1 VYTCLLVFASSCS
14 SFCIRAATAKTG
26 FVGGRQEE
34 EIEEDEAG
42 GPTRKKNRKS
52 PVSTDVVLA
61 RSTRSDARWSCLVY
75 PNYLLSRQVR
85 RVHRWITFYSFFPRG
100 GRERLMTYCASKR
113 RRNASRD
120 VVFIDVAEINADFAE
135 KQHGVR
141 RIVSAYYY
149 DELLRAKI
157 HLLHSTYFME
167 AFMKNTQ
174 YCFSLLFLRYYARI
188 SFAIVKNCDFIKK
201 NCYISLCIHNHI

>member
-1 VYTCLLVFASSCS
+1 
-14 SFCIRAATAKTG
+14 
-26 FVGGRQEE
+26 
-34 EIEEDEAG
+34 
-42 GPTRKKNRKS
+42 
-52 PVSTDVVLA
+52 
-61 RSTRSDARWSCLVY
+61 
-75 PNYLLSRQVR
+75 
-85 RVHRWITFYSFFPRG
+85 
-100 GRERLMTYCASKR
+100 MTYCALKR

-120 VVFIDVAEINADFAE
+120 VVFIDVAEINVDFAE

-167 AFMKNTQ
+167 VFMKNTQ
-174 YCFSLLFLRYYARI
+174 YCISLLFLRYYARV

-201 NCYISLCIHNHI
+201 NCYTKLRNIQSDIMLVNIPRVAQKHKGGARGLIARG